1 MSGKGFRNALTPNT
15 TFNESNARVIGL
27 IKRQSWK
34 LEFHCYHVL
43 YFKRE
48 TDSMMNAEKAFCKG
62 TFKITGEC
70 GYHKDE
76 VVGGPN
82 NSISLRLCSEALI
95 KH

>member
-1 MSGKGFRNALTPNT
+1 M
-15 TFNESNARVIGL
+15 
-27 IKRQSWK
+27 
-34 LEFHCYHVL
+34 L